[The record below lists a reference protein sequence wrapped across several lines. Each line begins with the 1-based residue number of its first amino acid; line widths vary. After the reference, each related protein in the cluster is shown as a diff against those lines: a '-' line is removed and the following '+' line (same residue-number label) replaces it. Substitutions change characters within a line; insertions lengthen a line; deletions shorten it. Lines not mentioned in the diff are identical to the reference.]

1 MIDFIW
7 LFSWNETAFR
17 DEFDNDPELIRDT
30 MLNVLRKFIF
40 FAEDMNVMKNF
51 SEKEEFVIDNYGK
64 QIPSLLQKVSTISFI
79 IG

>member
-1 MIDFIW
+1 MIDFIC